1 MSKILDA
8 ILPPM
13 PAFLDM
19 VSAQAEILAKCM
31 STAVDCLTDPEPIRY
46 QALADLENSAKALR
60 ARHLDKLSDSFS
72 TPIDR
77 ADLNEAIITLETP
90 VEEIR
95 ETIEEMRA
103 LGVDSDKYLLEM
115 AIVLRESASAL
126 QRGYS
131 KLATKPGQADPDALA
146 AIACPGRVDAIYRK
160 GLGRL
165 YTLNEDM
172 EAIKARDEDIRIA
185 TFIHTVEILKRR
197 EAYRHMR
204 SVSLQMGDAAEVLH
218 TIVAQIG

>member
-1 MSKILDA
+1 MSKILDS

-31 STAVDCLTDPEPIRY
+31 STAVDCLTDPEPIRF
-46 QALADLENSAKALR
+46 QAMADFENSARELR
-60 ARHLDKLSDSFS
+60 TRHLDKLSDSFS

-77 ADLNEAIITLETP
+77 ADLNEAINTLETP

-103 LGVDSDKYLLEM
+103 LGVESDKYCLEM
-115 AIVLRESASAL
+115 AIVLRESAAAL
-126 QRGYS
+126 QRGYA
-131 KLATKPGQADPDALA
+131 KLSTKPGQADPDAMA
-146 AIACPGRVDAIYRK
+146 ALSCVTRVDAIYRK

-172 EAIKARDEDIRIA
+172 EAIKAKDEDIRVA
-185 TFIHTVEILKRR
+185 TFIHTVDILKRR
-197 EAYRHMR
+197 EAYRHLR
-204 SVSLQMGDAAEVLH
+204 SVSILIGDAAEVLH
-218 TIVAQIG
+218 TIVAQNG